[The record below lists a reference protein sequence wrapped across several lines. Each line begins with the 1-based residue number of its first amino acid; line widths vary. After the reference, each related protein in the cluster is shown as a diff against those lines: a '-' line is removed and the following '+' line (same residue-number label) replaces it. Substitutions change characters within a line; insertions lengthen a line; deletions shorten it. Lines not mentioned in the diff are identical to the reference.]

1 MTIDFD
7 IVEFCKKLRA
17 SKQGPYSCPL
27 VECGRS
33 YKTIVGLQYHLG
45 NFDHSNPPPLDSKE
59 VEVNPTDTLQPTSG
73 HTSLVPNIP
82 ATPVGYR
89 LVQKRRKKK
98 KSYGKQYPKLKNKLL
113 EKVEVVR
120 EPLSL
125 AEFKTVVQFQ
135 EGIKIHRLSIYE
147 KMPICNKEDFEL
159 EYGQMS
165 THNRQLVLEALKK
178 SQEAVTKLPEP
189 CFKEI
194 RDYKHL
200 DSVTRP
206 TAYIRFIERNAD
218 ELDEEVEYDMDE
230 EDVAW
235 LNIINEQ
242 RKSNNVPQLNVDT
255 FELLMD
261 RLEKECQ
268 FQMSHTSSQDI
279 IDDEA
284 VCCIC
289 NDGEC
294 QNSNVILFCDMCN
307 LAVHQDCYG
316 VPYIPEG
323 QWLCRRC
330 LHTPS
335 RAVDCVLCP
344 NNGGAFKQTDRG
356 AWAHVVCAL
365 WIPEV
370 RFANTVFLEPIDS
383 IEAIPAARWK
393 LTCYICKQRGV
404 GACIQCHKTNCYTAF
419 HVTCAQQAGLYMN
432 MDTIKDHSGVEP
444 VTVQKLAYCDSHTP
458 PNVKHRP
465 CLPAVT
471 EEKLQNA
478 RLVLAKKRTAVPTVS
493 IPTIPPERVQDIAQ
507 LISIPKK
514 SQLMNRLIA
523 YWTVKRQLRN
533 GVPLLRRL
541 QSSHQA
547 RREEHVKIMTDTA
560 ENGNIVELYR
570 ELKYWQCLRQD
581 LERARLLCELVR
593 KREKLKKEQIKIIE
607 SYTMLKLNPFNS
619 FLLKLVESLKARDTG
634 DIFLEPVN
642 TQEVPDYACVIKN
655 PMDLTTMTEKIKTYQ
670 YSSIEDFEQ
679 DFNLMVKNC
688 LTYNEKDTIFYKA
701 GIKMK
706 QIGGALINQAAK
718 ALDEIGFDQGGAITP
733 NSLVVKDVMPS
744 PINIIQGED
753 NHAADIDKEL
763 AEISNPSN
771 HMGVDELMC
780 KLLQIL
786 DKAQSLKHTAARI
799 KRVRLVN
806 HEITKLR
813 KRMSAIET
821 ADVVNEKKEYGI
833 KTEEAIMTKT
843 KRDDKNFKSPEVTP
857 KKKHLTK
864 KKSGLEEI
872 TVPQTDSFKV
882 YRSGGEASDSAEEGG
897 EHEEE
902 GSSCSECSSFCNS
915 SDSESGSSVS
925 GSHTFE
931 QLQLVWAKCRGYPWY
946 PALIINPQMPRG
958 YVHNGVPIPSPPE
971 DVLALANNYTEPVYL
986 VLFFDTKRTWQ
997 WLPRNKLEP
1006 LGITDD
1012 LDRVKLMES
1021 RKPADRKAVKKAYQE
1036 ALVHK
1041 TIG

>member
-7 IVEFCKKLRA
+7 IVEFCKKLKA
-17 SKQGPYSCPL
+17 SKQGPYTCPL

-33 YKTIVGLQYHLG
+33 YKVIVGLQHHLA
-45 NFDHSNPPPLDSKE
+45 NFDHSNPPPEPRKPEALLPE
-59 VEVNPTDTLQPTSG
+59 
-73 HTSLVPNIP
+73 
-82 ATPVGYR
+82 TPKTPGESSSTPGPR
-89 LVQKRRKKK
+89 SSHKRRKKK
-98 KSYGKQYPKLKNKLL
+98 KPFGKQNLKLKNKLP

-120 EPLSL
+120 ETLSL
-125 AEFKTVVQFQ
+125 AESKTVVQFQ

-147 KMPICNKEDFEL
+147 KMPICSKEDFEQ
-159 EYGQMS
+159 EFGQAS
-165 THNRQLVLEALKK
+165 TDNRQLVLEALKK

-189 CFKEI
+189 CFKEL
-194 RDYKHL
+194 DHYMHL
-200 DSVTRP
+200 ESISRP

-230 EDVAW
+230 EDAAW
-235 LNIINEQ
+235 LKIMNEQ
-242 RKSNNVPQLNVDT
+242 RKSSNLPPLPIDS

-261 RLEKECQ
+261 RLEKECL
-268 FQMSHTSSQDI
+268 FQMSHTQSQDI

-393 LTCYICKQRGV
+393 LTCYVCKQRGV
-404 GACIQCHKTNCYTAF
+404 GACIQCHKTNCYAAF

-432 MDTIKDHSGVEP
+432 MDTIRDHTGVEP
-444 VTVQKLAYCDSHTP
+444 VVVQKLAYCDAHTP
-458 PNVKHRP
+458 PDVEHRP
-465 CLPAVT
+465 RLPAPSD
-471 EEKLQNA
+471 ERLNNA
-478 RLVLAKKRTAVPTVS
+478 RLVLAKKRVSVPTVS

-514 SQLMNRLIA
+514 SQLINRLIA
-523 YWTVKRQLRN
+523 YWTIKRQLRN

-547 RREEHVKIMTDTA
+547 RRDEHSKIMHNTA
-560 ENGNIVELYR
+560 ENSNIAELYR

-581 LERARLLCELVR
+581 LERVRLLCELVR
-593 KREKLKKEQIKIIE
+593 KREKMKREYIKITE
-607 SYTMLKLNPFNS
+607 ASTMMKLNPLNP
-619 FLLKLVESLKARDTG
+619 FLLQLLESIKSRDTG
-634 DIFLEPVN
+634 DIFLDPVDL
-642 TQEVPDYACVIKN
+642 TEVPDYSDVITH
-655 PMDLTTMTEKIKTYQ
+655 PMDLTTMTEKIKMYQ
-670 YSSIEDFEQ
+670 YLSLEDFEN
-679 DFNLMVKNC
+679 DFNLMIKNC
-688 LTYNEKDTIFYKA
+688 LTYNDKDTIFYKA

-718 ALDEIGFDQGGAITP
+718 NLDEIGFDQRAGTILNTTIG
-733 NSLVVKDVMPS
+733 KDVISS
-744 PINIIQGED
+744 PVTVHGED
-753 NHAADIDKEL
+753 NNAADIDKEL
-763 AEISNPSN
+763 ADISNPNNS
-771 HMGVDELMC
+771 MGVDELMC
-780 KLLQIL
+780 KMLQIL
-786 DKAQSLKHTAARI
+786 DKAHSLKHTTARL

-806 HEITKLR
+806 NEITKLR
-813 KRMSAIET
+813 KRMSALEPS
-821 ADVVNEKKEYGI
+821 DSQKKDHI
-833 KTEEAIMTKT
+833 TKS
-843 KRDDKNFKSPEVTP
+843 KPVLDKDSKDINNFKSPDATP
-857 KKKHLTK
+857 KKRHGYK
-864 KKSGLEEI
+864 KKTNQEESP
-872 TVPQTDSFKV
+872 VPETDSFKV
-882 YRSGGEASDSAEEGG
+882 YRSGGEIIGEAFDSTEEGG
-897 EHEEE
+897 EDDEEE
-902 GSSCSECSSFCNS
+902 DSSCSECSSSCDS
-915 SDSESGSSVS
+915 SDSESGSSIS

-946 PALIINPQMPRG
+946 PALIINPEMPRG
-958 YVHNGVPIPSPPE
+958 YIHNGVPIPSPPE

-1006 LGITDD
+1006 LGITNE
-1012 LDRVKLMES
+1012 LDHIKLMES

-1041 TIG
+1041 TPT

>member
-7 IVEFCKKLRA
+7 IVEFCKKLK
-17 SKQGPYSCPL
+17 SVKQGPYTCPL

-33 YKTIVGLQYHLG
+33 YKAINSLQHHLA
-45 NFDHSNPPPLDSKE
+45 NFDHSNPPTSDSSRKPDSQIPE
-59 VEVNPTDTLQPTSG
+59 TPKTPGELSSTA
-73 HTSLVPNIP
+73 P
-82 ATPVGYR
+82 ATPGFR
-89 LVQKRRKKK
+89 SSHKKRKKK
-98 KSYGKQYPKLKNKLL
+98 KPFGKQSCKIKNKLP
-113 EKVEVVR
+113 EKVDVVR
-120 EPLSL
+120 ETLSL
-125 AEFKTVVQFQ
+125 AESKTVVQFQ

-147 KMPICNKEDFEL
+147 KMPICSKEDFEQ
-159 EYGQMS
+159 EYGQAS
-165 THNRQLVLEALKK
+165 TDNTQLVLEALKK

-189 CFKEI
+189 CFKELD
-194 RDYKHL
+194 DYIHL
-200 DSVTRP
+200 ESIARP

-230 EDVAW
+230 EDAAW
-235 LNIINEQ
+235 LNILNEQ
-242 RKSNNVPQLNVDT
+242 RKSNNLPPLAIDI

-261 RLEKECQ
+261 RLEKECL
-268 FQMSHTSSQDI
+268 FQMSHTQSQDI

-393 LTCYICKQRGV
+393 LTCYVCKQKGV
-404 GACIQCHKTNCYTAF
+404 GACIQCHKTNCYAAF

-432 MDTIKDHSGVEP
+432 MDTIRDHTGVEP
-444 VTVQKLAYCDSHTP
+444 VVVQKLAYCDAHTP
-458 PNVKHRP
+458 PDVEHRP
-465 CLPAVT
+465 RLPAPSD
-471 EEKLQNA
+471 ERLNNA
-478 RLVLAKKRTAVPTVS
+478 RLVLAKKRVSVPTVS

-523 YWTVKRQLRN
+523 YWTIKRQLRN

-547 RREEHVKIMTDTA
+547 RRDERSKIVHNTA
-560 ENGNIVELYR
+560 ENSNIAELYR

-581 LERARLLCELVR
+581 LERVRLLCELVR
-593 KREKLKKEQIKIIE
+593 KREKMKKEYIKVIE
-607 SYTMLKLNPFNS
+607 TSTMMKLNPLNP
-619 FLLKLVESLKARDTG
+619 FLLQLLESIKARDTG
-634 DIFLEPVN
+634 DIFLDPVDL
-642 TQEVPDYACVIKN
+642 TEVPDYSDVIKH
-655 PMDLTTMTEKIKTYQ
+655 PMDLTTMSEKIKMYQ
-670 YSSIEDFEQ
+670 YLSIEDFET
-679 DFNLMVKNC
+679 DFNLMIKNC

-701 GIKMK
+701 GVKLK

-718 ALDEIGFDQGGAITP
+718 NLDENVFDHGAGTLL
-733 NSLVVKDVMPS
+733 NTTSVKDVISS
-744 PINIIQGED
+744 PVAVHGED

-763 AEISNPSN
+763 ADISNPN
-771 HMGVDELMC
+771 NRMGVDELMC
-780 KLLQIL
+780 KMLQIL
-786 DKAQSLKHTAARI
+786 DKAQSLKHTTARL
-799 KRVRLVN
+799 KRVRLIN
-806 HEITKLR
+806 NEITKLR
-813 KRMSAIET
+813 KRMSALESSDSQKKDDISLSKQVE
-821 ADVVNEKKEYGI
+821 EKESKDM
-833 KTEEAIMTKT
+833 K
-843 KRDDKNFKSPEVTP
+843 DFKSPDSTP
-857 KKKHLTK
+857 KKRHVNK
-864 KKSGLEEI
+864 KKGTQEELS
-872 TVPQTDSFKV
+872 VPETDSFKV
-882 YRSGGEASDSAEEGG
+882 YRSGGEIISEACDSTEEGG
-897 EHEEE
+897 EDDEDD
-902 GSSCSECSSFCNS
+902 SSCSECSSSCDS
-915 SDSESGSSVS
+915 SDTESGSSVS
-925 GSHTFE
+925 GSHTFA

-946 PALIINPQMPRG
+946 PALIINPEMPRG
-958 YVHNGVPIPSPPE
+958 YIHNSVPIPSPPE

-1006 LGITDD
+1006 LGITDE
-1012 LDRVKLMES
+1012 LDHIKLMES

-1041 TIG
+1041 TPL

>member
-7 IVEFCKKLRA
+7 IVEFCKKLKA
-17 SKQGPYSCPL
+17 SKQGPYACPL

-45 NFDHSNPPPLDSKE
+45 NFDHSNPPPPDSIKE
-59 VEVNPTDTLQPTSG
+59 PEAALPQTPKPSSAAST
-73 HTSLVPNIP
+73 P
-82 ATPVGYR
+82 ATTPGSR
-89 LVQKRRKKK
+89 FGHKRRKKK
-98 KSYGKQYPKLKNKLL
+98 KAFGKQYPKLKNKLP
-113 EKVEVVR
+113 EKVEVIR
-120 EPLSL
+120 ETLSL
-125 AEFKTVVQFQ
+125 AESKTVVQFQ
-135 EGIKIHRLSIYE
+135 EGIKIHRLGIYE
-147 KMPICNKEDFEL
+147 KMPICSKEDFEQ
-159 EYGQMS
+159 EYGQVC
-165 THNRQLVLEALKK
+165 TDNRQLVLEALQK

-189 CFKEI
+189 CFKELEN
-194 RDYKHL
+194 YKQL
-200 DSVTRP
+200 EIISRP
-206 TAYIRFIERNAD
+206 TAYIRFIERNAE

-230 EDVAW
+230 EDAAW

-242 RKSNNVPQLNVDT
+242 RKSSNLPALSIDT

-268 FQMSHTSSQDI
+268 FQMSHTQSQDI

-383 IEAIPAARWK
+383 IEAIPTARWK
-393 LTCYICKQRGV
+393 LTCYVCKQRGV
-404 GACIQCHKTNCYTAF
+404 GACIQCHKTNCYAAF

-432 MDTIKDHSGVEP
+432 MDTIRDHTGVEP
-444 VTVQKLAYCDSHTP
+444 VIVQKLAYCDAHTP
-458 PNVKHRP
+458 PDVEHRP
-465 CLPAVT
+465 RLPAPSD
-471 EEKLQNA
+471 EKLKNA
-478 RLVLAKKRTAVPTVS
+478 RLVLAKKRVAVPTVS

-523 YWTVKRQLRN
+523 YWTIKRQLRN

-547 RREEHVKIMTDTA
+547 RRDERSKNTSDTP
-560 ENGNIVELYR
+560 ENSNIVELYR

-593 KREKLKKEQIKIIE
+593 KREKMKREYIKVTE
-607 SYTMLKLNPFNS
+607 ACTMMKLNPFNS
-619 FLLKLVESLKARDTG
+619 FLLQLVESIKARDTG
-634 DIFLEPVN
+634 DIFLEPVD
-642 TQEVPDYACVIKN
+642 TTEVLDYADVIKH
-655 PMDLTTMTEKIKTYQ
+655 PMDLTTMTEKIKAYQ
-670 YSSIEDFEQ
+670 YLSVEDFES
-679 DFNLMVKNC
+679 DFNLMIKNC
-688 LTYNEKDTIFYKA
+688 LTYNEKDTVFYKA
-701 GIKMK
+701 GVKMK

-718 ALDEIGFDQGGAITP
+718 TLDEIGFDQRGGAVPDTP
-733 NSLVVKDVMPS
+733 LVKDVMPS
-744 PINIIQGED
+744 PGMGHGED

-763 AEISNPSN
+763 ADISNPN
-771 HMGVDELMC
+771 NNMGVDELMC

-786 DKAQSLKHTAARI
+786 DKAQSLKHATARI

-806 HEITKLR
+806 TEITKLR
-813 KRMSAIET
+813 KRMSAMETSEAENKKIE
-821 ADVVNEKKEYGI
+821 DVKKSEVLPEQNSKEKS
-833 KTEEAIMTKT
+833 
-843 KRDDKNFKSPEVTP
+843 FKSPDATP
-857 KKKHLTK
+857 KKKHGNK
-864 KKSGLEEI
+864 KKPVQEELS
-872 TVPQTDSFKV
+872 VPETDSFKV
-882 YRSGGEASDSAEEGG
+882 YRSGGELKGEAFDSAEEGG
-897 EHEEE
+897 EDEEE
-902 GSSCSECSSFCNS
+902 EDSSCSECSSSCDS

-958 YVHNGVPIPSPPE
+958 YIHNGVPIPSPPE

-1006 LGITDD
+1006 LGITDE
-1012 LDRVKLMES
+1012 LDQVKLMES

-1041 TIG
+1041 TPG

>member
-7 IVEFCKKLRA
+7 IVEFCRKLRA
-17 SKQGPYSCPL
+17 SKQPPYACPL

-33 YKTIVGLQYHLG
+33 YKTIIGLQSHLA
-45 NFDHSNPPPLDSKE
+45 NFDHSNPPPEHTKE
-59 VEVNPTDTLQPTSG
+59 KEPEAILPETPNPS
-73 HTSLVPNIP
+73 SVPSSTATTP
-82 ATPVGYR
+82 ATPGAR
-89 LVQKRRKKK
+89 FGHKRRKKK
-98 KSYGKQYPKLKNKLL
+98 KAFSRQYPKLKNKLP
-113 EKVEVVR
+113 EKVEVR
-120 EPLSL
+120 ETLSL
-125 AEFKTVVQFQ
+125 AESKTVVQFQ
-135 EGIKIHRLSIYE
+135 EGVKIHRLSIYE
-147 KMPICNKEDFEL
+147 KMPICSKEDFEH
-159 EYGQMS
+159 EYGQAS
-165 THNRQLVLEALKK
+165 SDNRQLVLEALQR

-189 CFKEI
+189 CFKELD
-194 RDYKHL
+194 DYKHL
-200 DSVTRP
+200 DSISRP
-206 TAYIRFIERNAD
+206 TAYIRFIEKNAD

-230 EDVAW
+230 EDASW
-235 LNIINEQ
+235 LNIMNEQ
-242 RKSNNVPQLNVDT
+242 RKISNLPPLAIDT

-268 FQMSHTSSQDI
+268 FQMSHTQSQDI

-344 NNGGAFKQTDRG
+344 NNGGAFKLTDRG

-393 LTCYICKQRGV
+393 LTCYVCKQRGV
-404 GACIQCHKTNCYTAF
+404 GACIQCHKTNCYAAF

-432 MDTIKDHSGVEP
+432 MDTIRDHSGVEP
-444 VTVQKLAYCDSHTP
+444 VVVQKLAYCDAHTP
-458 PNVKHRP
+458 PDVQHRP
-465 CLPAVT
+465 RLPAPSD
-471 EEKLQNA
+471 EKLKNA
-478 RLVLAKKRTAVPTVS
+478 RLVLAKKRVSVPTVS

-507 LISIPKK
+507 LISVPKK

-523 YWTVKRQLRN
+523 YWTIKRQLRN

-547 RREEHVKIMTDTA
+547 RRDEHCKIMSNTP
-560 ENGNIVELYR
+560 ENGNITELYH

-593 KREKLKKEQIKIIE
+593 KREKMKRELIKVTE
-607 SYTMLKLNPFNS
+607 AYTMIKLNPLNS
-619 FLLKLVESLKARDTG
+619 LLLQLIDLIKARDTG
-634 DIFLEPVN
+634 DIFLEPVDVI
-642 TQEVPDYACVIKN
+642 EVPDYADVIKQ
-655 PMDLTTMTEKIKTYQ
+655 PMDLTTMTNKVKANQ
-670 YSSIEDFEQ
+670 YLSLEDFEN
-679 DFNLMVKNC
+679 DFNLMVENC

-706 QIGGALINQAAK
+706 QVGGALINQAAK
-718 ALDEIGFDQGGAITP
+718 TLNDAGFDQIGSILPGTSAKGV
-733 NSLVVKDVMPS
+733 NSS
-744 PINIIQGED
+744 
-753 NHAADIDKEL
+753 
-763 AEISNPSN
+763 
-771 HMGVDELMC
+771 
-780 KLLQIL
+780 
-786 DKAQSLKHTAARI
+786 
-799 KRVRLVN
+799 
-806 HEITKLR
+806 
-813 KRMSAIET
+813 
-821 ADVVNEKKEYGI
+821 DVVHMEETSKAENNKQEEKKNSTDVVMGMSS
-833 KTEEAIMTKT
+833 KDT
-843 KRDDKNFKSPEVTP
+843 KNFKSPEITTRKRHGN
-857 KKKHLTK
+857 KKK
-864 KKSGLEEI
+864 GAQEELS
-872 TVPQTDSFKV
+872 VPESDSFKV
-882 YRSGGEASDSAEEGG
+882 YRSGGELKGEAFDSAEEGG
-897 EHEEE
+897 EDGEEN
-902 GSSCSECSSFCNS
+902 SSCSECSSSCDS

-946 PALIINPQMPRG
+946 PALIINPQMPLG
-958 YVHNGVPIPSPPE
+958 YIHNGVPIPSPPE

-1006 LGITDD
+1006 LGITDE
-1012 LDRVKLMES
+1012 LDQIKLMES

-1041 TIG
+1041 TPS